1 MTTGERTRVD
11 APAVSQRRLTIAL
24 LAAGLAT
31 FAELYAVQS
40 VLPQLAREWAL
51 TPSDAALTVS
61 AATLGLALMVLPWAS
76 IAERIGRL
84 ESMRLAVLSSVVL
97 ALLACVAPSFEV
109 LLVLRFLG
117 GAALGAVPALAVA
130 AIHDRVGGAAATAAA
145 AAYVSGTTLGGA
157 AGRLIAGPL
166 ASVVGWRLS
175 LLVVTVVCAIA
186 ALAFAVLAPRGGAS
200 SPRASGEGRWHEKT
214 ARVLRDPVLLAVALQ
229 TFFVVGVFVAVYNYL
244 AFRLEAAPFAL
255 PPALV
260 SLLFVTYLAGTVS
273 SRLAGRWAPRIGPR
287 VLMRIGIGAMIAG
300 LLVMLSS
307 VVVVV
312 IAGLVVFSA
321 GFFAVHATGASWTGA
336 HAAPSLRGHA
346 GAVYT
351 IAFYAGSG
359 VGGWLLGFAVQAGG
373 WGGLTLVMIAMLLVG
388 AGIASLPSRASIA
401 SPAR

>member
-1 MTTGERTRVD
+1 MSTGERVRID
-11 APAVSQRRLTIAL
+11 APVVSTRRLTIAL

-51 TPSDAALTVS
+51 TPSDAALAVS

-84 ESMRLAVLSSVVL
+84 ESMRIAVLSSVVL

-186 ALAFAVLAPRGGAS
+186 ALAFVLLAPRGGAVA
-200 SPRASGEGRWHEKT
+200 RAASGGWRSKT

-307 VVVVV
+307 AVVVVV
-312 IAGLVVFSA
+312 AGLVVFSA

-373 WGGLTLVMIAMLLVG
+373 WGALTVVMIAMLLVG
-388 AGIASLPSRASIA
+388 AGIASVPSRQRIA
-401 SPAR
+401 SPAG

>member
-1 MTTGERTRVD
+1 MTLRERSTE
-11 APAVSQRRLTIAL
+11 APPASQRRLIIAL

-40 VLPQLAREWAL
+40 VLPQLAREWRL

-84 ESMRLAVLSSVVL
+84 ESMRIAVLSSVVL
-97 ALLACVAPSFEV
+97 ALLACVAPSFEA

-130 AIHDRVGGAAATAAA
+130 AIHDRVGGAAATAAS

-166 ASVVGWRLS
+166 ASVVGWRAA
-175 LLVVTVVCAIA
+175 LLVVTLVCAAA
-186 ALAFAVLAPRGGAS
+186 ALAFVLLAPRGGARQV
-200 SPRASGEGRWHEKT
+200 PEASGWRMKT
-214 ARVLRDPVLLAVALQ
+214 GRVLRDPVLVAIALQ

-273 SRLAGRWAPRIGPR
+273 SRVAGVWAPRLGPR
-287 VLMRIGIGAMIAG
+287 TMMRIGIAAMIIG
-300 LLVMLSS
+300 LVVMLAD
-307 VVVVV
+307 VVAVV

-321 GFFAVHATGASWTGA
+321 GFFAVHATGAAWTGA
-336 HAAPSLRGHA
+336 RAPSELRGHA

-359 VGGWLLGFAVQAGG
+359 VGGWLLGLVIGVGG
-373 WGGLTLVMIAMLLVG
+373 WGALTAVMIAALLVG
-388 AGIASLPSRASIA
+388 AGIASLPSRARVA
-401 SPAR
+401 SAG

>member
-1 MTTGERTRVD
+1 MTLRERSTAE
-11 APAVSQRRLTIAL
+11 APPASERRLIIAL
-24 LAAGLAT
+24 LAAGVAT

-40 VLPQLAREWAL
+40 VLPQLAREWRL

-84 ESMRLAVLSSVVL
+84 ESMRIAVLSSVVL

-130 AIHDRVGGAAATAAA
+130 AIHDRVGGAAATAAS

-166 ASVVGWRLS
+166 ASVVGWRAA
-175 LLVVTVVCAIA
+175 LLAVTLVCAAA
-186 ALAFAVLAPRGGAS
+186 ALAFVLLAPRGGVRRV
-200 SPRASGEGRWHEKT
+200 PEASGWRVKT
-214 ARVLRDPVLLAVALQ
+214 GRVLRDPVLVAIALQ

-273 SRLAGRWAPRIGPR
+273 SRVAGVWAPRLGPR
-287 VLMRIGIGAMIAG
+287 VLMRIGIAAMIIG
-300 LLVMLSS
+300 LVVMLAE
-307 VVVVV
+307 VVAVV

-321 GFFAVHATGASWTGA
+321 GFFAVHATGAAWTGA
-336 HAAPSLRGHA
+336 RAPSALRGHA

-359 VGGWLLGFAVQAGG
+359 VGGWLLGLVIGVGG
-373 WGGLTLVMIAMLLVG
+373 WGALTAVMIAALLVG
-388 AGIASLPSRASIA
+388 AGIASLPSRASVVSA
-401 SPAR
+401 G